1 MLRLAYAAV
10 LMSSFFGLLLIAA
23 MPASAQVDRGAIEGA
38 VTDPTGARLSNA
50 QVTLTNRD
58 TGQSVRITT
67 DDEGNYNVKLLKI
80 GTYSVSATKQGFET
94 TVQAGVDVAVN
105 QSVRVDLVLK

>member
-1 MLRLAYAAV
+1 MLRRAYAAY
-10 LMSSFFGLLLIAA
+10 LLPTFFALLLLIAA
-23 MPASAQVDRGAIEGA
+23 VPASAQVDRGAIEGV

-67 DDEGNYNVKLLKI
+67 DDEGNYNASSYADRRSEEHTSELQSHLNLVCRLL
-80 GTYSVSATKQGFET
+80 
-94 TVQAGVDVAVN
+94 
-105 QSVRVDLVLK
+105 L